1 MVSDL
6 DMTRVVALLSMLLVL
21 PASSMALVTFLQQ
34 RPLPRAQPVLRSR
47 LVVLQDGPKP
57 STPAEPAM
65 PEAAPQPAEADPAAP
80 AAAPAEDGPAVV
92 DFLKNPAGF
101 TTKDVSAPEAALR
114 EKQIESVA
122 RASDPFRLVRTVL
135 YAVFGLVSLAGA
147 GIAVT
152 KGNMADAGVNGAV
165 FVGVGVAFLVD
176 QKVQGALAEKAKEEI
191 DNPYLKGEML
201 FADSVEE
208 KDSKEK
214 EM

>member
-57 STPAEPAM
+57 STPAEPA
-65 PEAAPQPAEADPAAP
+65 EADPAAP
-80 AAAPAEDGPAVV
+80 TAAPAEDGPAVV